1 MSKQIDFKK
10 QENKN
15 INIKKGF
22 SSVLL
27 LDIPLKDFSLNE
39 ANNNILNNSMEKIN
53 SCNNL
58 LPNDL
63 IKQINSISPNLSQ
76 ENLNSEEL
84 IKLSNLDFESDCS
97 QDSFSSYNREK
108 EEFQLN
114 DNLSYQ
120 NINEIPNENKENFIY
135 QFSENSYNS
144 TTYSSYKINL
154 NEKENI
160 IFNHHL
166 SINPLYNNY
175 SITQNLQNSF
185 NFFSFNNINK
195 NNILRKNSFPQNF
208 NFFLNE
214 KNKKKKKKSK
224 KKLKDEFTIEMFG
237 RRGWVCEKCDNFNY
251 ECRNKCNRC
260 KLVKKPKKISKKKFQ
275 SDNCLIKEKDLI
287 NSYKE
292 NWLCSYCQN
301 LNFAFRYICNRCSNK
316 KNQ

>member
-97 QDSFSSYNREK
+97 QDSFILIIEK
-108 EEFQLN
+108 
-114 DNLSYQ
+114 
-120 NINEIPNENKENFIY
+120 K
-135 QFSENSYNS
+135 
-144 TTYSSYKINL
+144 K
-154 NEKENI
+154 
-160 IFNHHL
+160 
-166 SINPLYNNY
+166 
-175 SITQNLQNSF
+175 
-185 NFFSFNNINK
+185 
-195 NNILRKNSFPQNF
+195 NF
-208 NFFLNE
+208 N
-214 KNKKKKKKSK
+214 
-224 KKLKDEFTIEMFG
+224 
-237 RRGWVCEKCDNFNY
+237 
-251 ECRNKCNRC
+251 
-260 KLVKKPKKISKKKFQ
+260 
-275 SDNCLIKEKDLI
+275 
-287 NSYKE
+287 
-292 NWLCSYCQN
+292 
-301 LNFAFRYICNRCSNK
+301 
-316 KNQ
+316 